1 MVSDPSTVFADAVG
15 ICNMTS
21 AQAGAYLGRSSLT
34 IQAYVIGK
42 RRPPEELT
50 RKLLHLWQDAAF
62 GESDTDRYGAPIPEC
77 VLAIRR
83 LREHPAMTVT
93 FDTLREAMART
104 PQPDPDA
111 TPFVAV
117 GEIPDDDVAD
127 YDDKRHPSDGPPG
140 EELGEDETEGET
152 P

>member
-1 MVSDPSTVFADAVG
+1 MMNDGSATFADAVG

-21 AQAGAYLGRSSLT
+21 AEAGAYLGRSSLT

-50 RKLLHLWQDAAF
+50 KRLLHLWQDAAF
-62 GESDTDRYGAPIPEC
+62 GVSDTDRYGSTIPEC

-83 LREHPAMTVT
+83 LRKHPAMQT
-93 FDTLREAMART
+93 FDTIREAMARN

-117 GEIPDDDVAD
+117 GEVPDDENAD
-127 YDDKRHPSDGPPG
+127 RADERGRPTNNPRSKKWRKR
-140 EELGEDETEGET
+140 
-152 P
+152 